1 MVFACLLQNQISL
14 NYFQLKLAC
23 VMESLIPLYLVEH
36 DAHVQFVTILTKYQK
51 QLPKCSIINF
61 TGTLEELEKYVS
73 MGFYIAVYG
82 MYQLYN
88 GVARMLKK
96 LRTSKVD

>member
-1 MVFACLLQNQISL
+1 
-14 NYFQLKLAC
+14 
-23 VMESLIPLYLVEH
+23 MESLIPLYLVEH

-51 QLPKCSIINF
+51 QLPKCAIVNF
-61 TGTLEELEKYVS
+61 TGTPEELEKYVS

-82 MYQLYN
+82 MYPLYN

-96 LRTSKVD
+96 LRTSKVDYCFRRGGRGGGGGVLSFFLHT